1 MTTALF
7 SASDRGSIAL
17 GSVRASVPAVADW
30 ETLYSVHREA
40 DGEWSK
46 LTDNADPG
54 TYRHFTETGIADF
67 LDRAP
72 CAYAI
77 DLRRG
82 EPVPGETAN
91 RVRASTGEQ
100 YVDVDLDAGTRVA
113 GACESVSIKPL
124 GDGPDDGYRVTMRC
138 AGSDA
143 GAGLRVSPLVAGSDT
158 FADPTGAGHF
168 YAKRAEVEQL
178 RVERWT
184 VGEGLSFEQPDPAL
198 QLVLWRD
205 GRGPCLV
212 FTETAIMVGSPALV
226 ALVTGVEKPCTLLAR
241 CDCPEPS
248 PVEGR
253 ILEATDAAGRD
264 ALILGL
270 HDPTTDARFVRAVAG
285 RLDWSRVVGAAPF
298 AGVLV
303 GRYTGA
309 QLLLRVNG
317 RDADPVVVP
326 AGSALAAERVTLGS
340 AVACPRYLRIREVG
354 IDGRA
359 WTDAGAAS

>member
-1 MTTALF
+1 
-7 SASDRGSIAL
+7 
-17 GSVRASVPAVADW
+17 VRASIPAVAEW

-40 DGEWSK
+40 DGDWSK
-46 LTDNADPG
+46 IADNADPDV
-54 TYRHFTETGIADF
+54 YRHFTETGIEDF

-82 EPVPGETAN
+82 EPAPGETAN
-91 RVRASTGEQ
+91 RVRVSSGEQ
-100 YVDVDLDAGTRVA
+100 FVDVDLDRGERVA

-124 GDGPDDGYRVTMRC
+124 GDDPDDGYRVTMRC
-138 AGSDA
+138 AGPDA
-143 GAGLRVSPLVAGSDT
+143 GAGMRVSPLVAGSDT
-158 FADPTGAGHF
+158 FADPTGEGYF
-168 YAKRAEVEQL
+168 YARNAEVEQL

-205 GRGPCLV
+205 AQGPCLV
-212 FTETAIMVGSPALV
+212 FTEQSIMVGSPALV

-241 CDCPEPS
+241 CDCGAVS

-253 ILEATDAAGRD
+253 VLEFTAASGNH
-264 ALILGL
+264 ALFLGL
-270 HDPTTDARFVRAVAG
+270 NDPTTDARLARVG
-285 RLDWSRVVGAAPF
+285 STGLDWSRVVGAAPF

-359 WTDAGAAS
+359 WTDAEAAS